1 MNFLTTYNS
10 TFQVI
15 AAFVIF
21 IVGYIA
27 LFLSI
32 MICLVLAHFV
42 LESARVARTHLVS
55 LPLEAVQIS
64 SLARK

>member
-10 TFQVI
+10 AFQVI

-21 IVGYIA
+21 IVGYVS

-32 MICLVLAHFV
+32 MICLIVAHFI
-42 LESARVARTHLVS
+42 LESARVARTHLVTV
-55 LPLEAVQIS
+55 PLKAVHVA
-64 SLARK
+64 SLAGK

>member
-10 TFQVI
+10 AFQVI
-15 AAFVIF
+15 AAFMIF
-21 IVGYIA
+21 IVGYVA

-32 MICLVLAHFV
+32 MICLVLAHFI
-42 LESARVARTHLVS
+42 LEGAQMARAHLVT
-55 LPLEAVQIS
+55 LPLRAVQVP

>member
-10 TFQVI
+10 AFQVI

-21 IVGYIA
+21 VVGYLA
-27 LFLSI
+27 LFVSI
-32 MICLVLAHFV
+32 MICLLLAHFI
-42 LESARVARTHLVS
+42 LESARAARTHLAI

>member
-1 MNFLTTYNS
+1 MNFLTAYDS
-10 TFQVI
+10 AFQVI

-21 IVGYIA
+21 IVGYLA
-27 LFLSI
+27 LFLSL
-32 MICLVLAHFV
+32 MICLLLAHFV
-42 LESARVARTHLVS
+42 LESARVARTHLVT

>member
-10 TFQVI
+10 AFQVI

-21 IVGYIA
+21 VVGCLA
-27 LFLSI
+27 LFVSI
-32 MICLVLAHFV
+32 MICLLLAHFI
-42 LESARVARTHLVS
+42 LEGARAARTHLAT

>member
-10 TFQVI
+10 AFQVI

-21 IVGYIA
+21 IVGYLA

-32 MICLVLAHFV
+32 MTCLLLTHFI
-42 LESARVARTHLVS
+42 LESARVARTHLVN
-55 LPLEAVQIS
+55 P
-64 SLARK
+64 SLAVRVPSLASK

>member
-1 MNFLTTYNS
+1 MNFLTAYNS
-10 TFQVI
+10 AFHVI

-21 IVGYIA
+21 IVGYLA

-32 MICLVLAHFV
+32 MIGLLLAHFI
-42 LESARVARTHLVS
+42 LESARVARTCLVT
-55 LPLEAVQIS
+55 LPLEAVQVS

>member
-1 MNFLTTYNS
+1 MNFLTAYDS
-10 TFQVI
+10 ALQVI

-21 IVGYIA
+21 IVGYLA
-27 LFLSI
+27 LFLSV
-32 MICLVLAHFV
+32 MICLLLAHFV
-42 LESARVARTHLVS
+42 LESAGVARSHLVT